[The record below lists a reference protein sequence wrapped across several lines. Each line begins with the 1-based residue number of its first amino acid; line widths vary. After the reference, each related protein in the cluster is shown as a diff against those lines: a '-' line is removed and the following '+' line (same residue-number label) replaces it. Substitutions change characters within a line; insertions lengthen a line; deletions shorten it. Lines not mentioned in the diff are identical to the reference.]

1 MLTNRIFVEIIRT
14 FYYKTGFLQLKEML
28 FVAKRSTISYK
39 MQCYL
44 VLNAVLSRAKRK
56 TKSCFLQIFR
66 VLLATRMIKNKQ
78 LFQ

>member
-44 VLNAVLSRAKRK
+44 LQNAVLSRAKRSAI
-56 TKSCFLQIFR
+56 SC
-66 VLLATRMIKNKQ
+66 
-78 LFQ
+78 